1 MNRRLSN
8 KRRAQGFTL
17 IEMILAVAIFAL
29 ISMASFQILSTVTE
43 SNSHSEEVI
52 ADLHGV
58 ERAFF
63 WIERDFL
70 QATKRKVRVD
80 GEAPTDNVFVGGDLI
95 MESQDGAVAF
105 THDGWRNPGM
115 VLPRSEIQS
124 VSYRMFEDNLER
136 SFYNYPD
143 PVEGETPRVQVLL
156 ENIIALKFEYFGE
169 EGWGNEWNQ
178 PGIPTAVKVIIETE
192 SLGEV
197 ERWFK
202 LAGGESV
209 GTGKTGMGL
218 SQEGRSNSFS
228 GGTSFGINSDRGSSR
243 GSGNSRGGSRSGGD
257 NKR

>member
-115 VLPRSEIQS
+115 VLPRSEIL
-124 VSYRMFEDNLER
+124 Y
-136 SFYNYPD
+136 
-143 PVEGETPRVQVLL
+143 LL
-156 ENIIALKFEYFGE
+156 
-169 EGWGNEWNQ
+169 
-178 PGIPTAVKVIIETE
+178 
-192 SLGEV
+192 
-197 ERWFK
+197 
-202 LAGGESV
+202 
-209 GTGKTGMGL
+209 
-218 SQEGRSNSFS
+218 
-228 GGTSFGINSDRGSSR
+228 
-243 GSGNSRGGSRSGGD
+243 
-257 NKR
+257 